1 MKWDWSAVERLHAAS
16 SGWRLVTLQALVL
29 GSLIA
34 FALGLVWAMAQRSN
48 LKVISWPVMVVTEF
62 IRNTPLL
69 VQLFFLYYVLPEWN
83 VTFSALVTG
92 VIGLGLHYSTYT
104 AEVYRAGIDGVPV
117 GQWEACTA
125 LSLPRTRTWSAVILP
140 QAIRRVVPA
149 LGNYVIAMLKDS
161 PMIMTI
167 GALEMLGE
175 ARQFSDETFQP
186 TEPVTVI
193 GIVFILIAYPASLL
207 MRAPGASTCPLTAAP
222 RRKPG
227 TRPSTALN

>member
-1 MKWDWSAVERLHAAS
+1 MSWDWSAVSEFMPRLWD
-16 SGWRLVTLQALVL
+16 GVLLTLQALVL

-34 FALGLVWAMAQRSN
+34 FALGLVWALAQRSS
-48 LKVISWPVMVVTEF
+48 LKIVSWPVTVITEF

-69 VQLFFLYYVLPEWN
+69 VQLFFLYFVLPEWN
-83 VTFSALVTG
+83 ITFTALVAG

-104 AEVYRAGIDGVPV
+104 AEVYRAGIDGVPD

-161 PMIMTI
+161 PMIAII
-167 GALEMLGE
+167 GALEMLGQ
-175 ARQFSDETFQP
+175 ARQFSAVTFQP
-186 TEPVTVI
+186 TEPITVI
-193 GIVFILIAYPASLL
+193 GVVFILIAYPASLL
-207 MRAPGASTCPLTAAP
+207 MRALE
-222 RRKPG
+222 RR
-227 TRPSTALN
+227 LVH